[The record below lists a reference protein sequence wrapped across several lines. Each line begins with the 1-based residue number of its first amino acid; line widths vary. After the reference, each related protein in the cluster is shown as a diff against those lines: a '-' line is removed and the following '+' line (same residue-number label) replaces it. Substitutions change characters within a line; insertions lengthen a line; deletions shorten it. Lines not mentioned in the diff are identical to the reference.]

1 MQNTNV
7 GKLWYCFTS
16 ILLCDINNNPF
27 LDVAP
32 PPLER
37 VDPVTGITTGVSN
50 LIINPTDDQMPSLE
64 VIKKCIVNPS
74 VNRNQQTATGIS
86 LLIGLSLHELL
97 LLTKDLP
104 ASLIS
109 SMFAVL
115 YTTSCP
121 PTSSQKYPAQTLVG
135 VVLPCY
141 CLILKQL
148 GAVLCN
154 SIVSFEFTLVE
165 KSFLPQNLNGSFL

>member
-7 GKLWYCFTS
+7 GKLLYCFTS

-37 VDPVTGITTGVSN
+37 VDPVTGITTGVSD

-86 LLIGLSLHELL
+86 
-97 LLTKDLP
+97 
-104 ASLIS
+104 
-109 SMFAVL
+109 
-115 YTTSCP
+115 
-121 PTSSQKYPAQTLVG
+121 
-135 VVLPCY
+135 
-141 CLILKQL
+141 
-148 GAVLCN
+148 
-154 SIVSFEFTLVE
+154 
-165 KSFLPQNLNGSFL
+165 